1 MTARKAGKPD
11 ASTGSGTPAP
21 RVGRLDTLPRC
32 RRELARLYRDARG
45 GRLDAQTAA
54 RLASIVAMIGRLIEG
69 GELEAR
75 LAALEEQ
82 QATAPDGL
90 EKKDWR

>member
-1 MTARKAGKPD
+1 MTTRPARKPD
-11 ASTGSGTPAP
+11 ASRESSTPAP

-54 RLASIVAMIGRLIEG
+54 RLASIIAIVARMIEG
-69 GELEAR
+69 SELEAR

-82 QATAPDGL
+82 QAAEPDAI
-90 EKKDWR
+90 ETKRW

>member
-1 MTARKAGKPD
+1 MTTRRARTAAGST
-11 ASTGSGTPAP
+11 ASPTPAP

-45 GRLDAQTAA
+45 GLLDAQTAA
-54 RLASIVAMIGRLIEG
+54 RLASIIAIIGRLIEG
-69 GELEAR
+69 GELEER

-82 QATAPDGL
+82 QASGPDAS
-90 EKKDWR
+90 EKDWR